1 LISLLKNRITKEKMV
16 IIKMENEDEESKRIG
31 KNWVDGE
38 SITSNCTMR
47 KMELEFAKSVKKQGK
62 F

>member
-1 LISLLKNRITKEKMV
+1 MV
-16 IIKMENEDEESKRIG
+16 IIKMENEDEESERIG

-38 SITSNCTMR
+38 NITSNCTMR